1 MNTTKK
7 HEVLR
12 FLITGVVCF
21 AVEFILLIL
30 TKELLR
36 IDTLIAT
43 PIAFL
48 GSVTVNYLMCI
59 AWVFEGTKNSGRV
72 TQLGFLIT
80 SAMGLLFN
88 ELLMLVFRLIL
99 GEETVLFT
107 IFGFAISMYML
118 NKALAT
124 LLVMVWNYF
133 TKRAMLQSDWLRKF
147 QKKNDADIMHTK

>member
-1 MNTTKK
+1 MDNNKLSSRMT
-7 HEVLR
+7 EVLR

-21 AVEFILLIL
+21 AVEFVLLVL
-30 TKELLR
+30 LKELFH

-59 AWVFEGTKNSGRV
+59 AWVFEGTKNSGRA
-72 TQLGFLIT
+72 TQIGFLVT

-88 ELLMLVFRLIL
+88 EVLMLAFRFLL

-107 IFGFAISMYML
+107 IFGFAVSMYMI
-118 NKALAT
+118 NKVLAT

-133 TKRAMLQSDWLRKF
+133 TKRAMLQSDWLKKL
-147 QKKNDADIMHTK
+147 QK

>member
-1 MNTTKK
+1 MDNNKLSSRMT
-7 HEVLR
+7 EVLR

-21 AVEFILLIL
+21 AVEFVLLVL
-30 TKELLR
+30 LKELFH

-48 GSVTVNYLMCI
+48 GSVTVNYLMCM
-59 AWVFEGTKNSGRV
+59 AWVFEGTKNSGRA
-72 TQLGFLIT
+72 TQLGFLVT

-88 ELLMLVFRLIL
+88 EVLMLAFRFLL

-107 IFGFAISMYML
+107 IFGLAVSMYMI
-118 NKALAT
+118 NKVLAT

-133 TKRAMLQSDWLRKF
+133 TKRAMLQSDWLKKL
-147 QKKNDADIMHTK
+147 QK

>member
-7 HEVLR
+7 QEVLR

>member
-1 MNTTKK
+1 MDNNKRSSRVQ
-7 HEVLR
+7 EVLR

-21 AVEFILLIL
+21 AVEFILLVL
-30 TKELLR
+30 LKELFH

-48 GSVTVNYLMCI
+48 GSVTVNYLMCV
-59 AWVFEGTKNSGRV
+59 AWVFEGTKNSGRA
-72 TQLGFLIT
+72 TQIGFLVT

-88 ELLMLVFRLIL
+88 EVLMLAFRFLL

-107 IFGFAISMYML
+107 IFGFAVSMYMI
-118 NKALAT
+118 NKVLAT

-133 TKRAMLQSDWLRKF
+133 TKRAMLQSDWLKKL
-147 QKKNDADIMHTK
+147 QK

>member
-1 MNTTKK
+1 MEMK
-7 HEVLR
+7 HRDRMVEVTR
-12 FLITGVVCF
+12 FALTGAICF
-21 AVEFILLIL
+21 GVEFLLL
-30 TKELLR
+30 VLLKELFHV
-36 IDTLIAT
+36 DTLLAT

-48 GSVTVNYLMCI
+48 SSVAVNYLMCVT
-59 AWVFEGTKNSGRV
+59 WVFKGTKNSGQV

-80 SAMGLLFN
+80 SAKGLLFN
-88 ELLMLVFRLIL
+88 ELLMLVFSLIL

-133 TKRAMLQSDWLRKF
+133 TKRAMLQSV
-147 QKKNDADIMHTK
+147 